1 MEFKKQLIQDILDGY
16 MDDEALSEFVGSRDP
31 EIAIAA
37 ATVASPTEKLLV
49 QSAKHANK
57 DVRLAVLKN
66 PKVTKEI
73 VQVLTEDAD
82 ADVALAAKEL
92 LPTLGE
98 ESYYGFFKLQTGSS
112 GSLQFLVLRGL
123 YEADIVEC

>member
-31 EIAIAA
+31 EIAIAS

-98 ESYYGFFKLQTGSS
+98 
-112 GSLQFLVLRGL
+112 
-123 YEADIVEC
+123 